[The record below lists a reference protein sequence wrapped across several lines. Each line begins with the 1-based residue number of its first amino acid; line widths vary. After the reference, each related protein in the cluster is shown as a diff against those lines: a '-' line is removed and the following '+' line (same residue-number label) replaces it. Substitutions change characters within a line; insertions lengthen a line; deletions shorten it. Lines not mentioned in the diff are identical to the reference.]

1 MGTVGTC
8 TEQCSDVFGSCSDC
22 PERTEQ
28 RYERT
33 LAVEFIWT
41 TDRTG
46 VELIGER
53 SVFLTCQ
60 KYSVRKPDR
69 CRPRS
74 TFPTTPADRDRF
86 TIVRSSLVG
95 LIWSTVCCRRR
106 YLSQV
111 IHTVWPKSY
120 TSADKLIK
128 PFFLYRIT
136 DSEAPRWNYVDAR
149 ADLELPFPHMSFYP
163 AVNDLHVQYLNFIS
177 NRLHSLWIK
186 KEPIRARLL
195 HINKN
200 TCSNWRTLFLH
211 FVSRETI
218 AGIKTKS

>member
-1 MGTVGTC
+1 MV
-8 TEQCSDVFGSCSDC
+8 ECSRVLLDQPDHLPDQYTIATRPLLDHVATRSCQKCSGRK
-22 PERTEQ
+22 PTWS
-28 RYERT
+28 T
-33 LAVEFIWT
+33 
-41 TDRTG
+41 
-46 VELIGER
+46 
-53 SVFLTCQ
+53 FLTN
-60 KYSVRKPDR
+60 S
-69 CRPRS
+69 
-74 TFPTTPADRDRF
+74 ADRARRY
-86 TIVRSSLVG
+86 TIVRSGLVG

-177 NRLHSLWIK
+177 NRLHLLWIK
-186 KEPIRARLL
+186 TEPIRARIL